1 VKNLAIGF
9 SSFRP
14 KQYSEEVCDFRER
27 EYFVCI
33 RQILKILPQSF
44 DFILCENTVDF
55 ETEINNSDLRN
66 LIKDVNFCAMG
77 SESNIGSNNKGV
89 GELSQLKAA
98 LEEVNP
104 SDYENISYVTT
115 RGILTCPYV
124 FEKTERLEKQAL
136 LGNPDFIWMDGRVA
150 SATSNLFNDQFFSMK
165 SNVMVDF
172 SNFSFN
178 RFDYLINNHIG
189 SEYNLY
195 DFVVQNN
202 IDYEELNYLGRI
214 RNDWSANGV
223 PFDGNNFHFC

>member
-1 VKNLAIGF
+1 M
-9 SSFRP
+9 
-14 KQYSEEVCDFRER
+14 
-27 EYFVCI
+27 
-33 RQILKILPQSF
+33 
-44 DFILCENTVDF
+44 
-55 ETEINNSDLRN
+55 
-66 LIKDVNFCAMG
+66 LIYVLLG

-89 GELSQLKAA
+89 GELSQLKTA
-98 LEEVNP
+98 LEKVNP

-115 RGILTCPYV
+115 RGVLTCPYV

-136 LGNPDFIWMDGRVA
+136 LGNPDFIWMDGRTSPA
-150 SATSNLFNDQFFSMK
+150 SSNLFNDQFFSMK
-165 SNVMVDF
+165 SNIMVDF
-172 SNFSFN
+172 SNFSFD

-223 PFDGNNFHFC
+223 PFDANNFHFC